1 MSQGWVL
8 MHARSGQRVPLDW
21 RYIGSSSC
29 LMFVH
34 VIDEGNESGVQVQ
47 VRSTGHQGMCG
58 HSHEGIVGSKV
69 SSELNRRTKL
79 GLMRRVVCI
88 VVYCSCIVYLRV
100 SLCIVA
106 FHGVVYRLC
115 MVVFWCRVWWCYHG
129 VPWCSWFSSELNRR
143 TKLGQTGAGFPQS

>member
-1 MSQGWVL
+1 
-8 MHARSGQRVPLDW
+8 
-21 RYIGSSSC
+21 
-29 LMFVH
+29 
-34 VIDEGNESGVQVQ
+34 

-79 GLMRRVVCI
+79 GQMRRVVCI

-115 MVVFWCRVWWCYHG
+115 MVVFRCRVWWCYHG

-143 TKLGQTGAGFPQS
+143 TKLGQTGAGFPQSLTPELNWDRWGRFVVSCTVYNGFLRADPQN